1 MPYAGL
7 ALELQRV
14 FQVKAR
20 SGDVHKPVCCVCV
33 AAPEGPG
40 LCVVQGE
47 GCWLCHCVCWPCI
60 VPRDLGPGG
69 ESLRS
74 RNGGPGG
81 GNFPFLVG
89 TVYDRMFI

>member
-1 MPYAGL
+1 M
-7 ALELQRV
+7 
-14 FQVKAR
+14 FQVKAG
-20 SGDVHKPVCCVCV
+20 SGDIHEPVCCVCGSS
-33 AAPEGPG
+33 EGPG
-40 LCVVQGE
+40 LAVVQGE
-47 GCWLCHCVCWPCI
+47 ERWLCHRVCWPCI